1 LLIARKLSFD
11 IRLKDL
17 YCRIVTLKVT
27 YFNMKSITRSQSV
40 EPTNKAEYIYKTA
53 SAMLDKIEKRPI
65 RLVGITVSNF
75 SDKPY
80 LQMSLFDTGV
90 DDRKDKLN
98 DAMMK
103 LQLRYGKGIV
113 KTVNELRAEKR
124 FEEE

>member
-1 LLIARKLSFD
+1 
-11 IRLKDL
+11 
-17 YCRIVTLKVT
+17 
-27 YFNMKSITRSQSV
+27 
-40 EPTNKAEYIYKTA
+40 
-53 SAMLDKIEKRPI
+53 MLDKIEKRPI